1 MGLLSV
7 GGVQIDVGANLQPL
21 RNDLREAERELQ
33 NLNRSLASGAG
44 AGGQSLGA
52 PFTQANQQAGSL
64 FRTVRAGAQ
73 DFLVMTGAAY
83 AAAKS
88 VELVAGQ
95 AYDLAKL
102 GWEAERAQVALR
114 NMLGSSDEATRWIE
128 SLKDATHGAIT
139 EAEAAGMAYQ
149 VLRLGLADSAQAAG
163 EFTRVAAIIGAASPQ
178 LASTSD
184 AISEIALTIA
194 NTSWRRLDQLG
205 LSVSDVKARV
215 DELRESGMSLED
227 AFRVAVLEGLTEQ
240 ANILGDEILEIG
252 GNTQRLQTRL
262 EELKTDAGVIIGQGF
277 EWAADKILDTA
288 GALGWVANQLDKI
301 WGIMTAQGRGFSTP
315 GEFAATPGGVR
326 QMLALSNPQS
336 AAYMYG
342 DWGLLPDDPR
352 LTRPRYPGVPQH
364 LSDAELKRWL
374 NRHVYADDMAVL
386 GNAGYYGYAAPA
398 SMGPSAPRGGYV
410 GTQGWAM
417 EQQRLRQELQARDA
431 EIALMRRYHER
442 ELEQARAER
451 RDARWQGILTTR
463 HATEQAGMGQ
473 IDAAHAQAFYDVLQE
488 NTGKALNFLYDG
500 MNKAGGVLGASIQ
513 GALDAVT
520 LPQSIA
526 ELVGLVQA
534 GGLQGEMYGAGMGA
548 ARAAGL
554 DEETLERLD
563 RLMGL
568 RYGQTNPGMELFNQ
582 LLAENAEKL
591 ATGEIS
597 LMAYMDQLDRLQAV
611 DFSRINAA
619 FDTLLDTGR
628 WDAAVR
634 IMDRVMETAN
644 PDYRMYAL
652 EQATQRA
659 TDPLLGARARGAML
673 LEGEDPHQWNAWA
686 TSARAQS
693 GVDQIDAQDEAMRR
707 MASNAVGYV
716 GEIKEA
722 WTGMADQAEA
732 ELSRVEG
739 EIKALDGSTIHVV
752 VTASAG
758 TVTIPWTIEPSPIPV
773 GGRDAQQAASTSP
786 FGSSTGRTSRLGGR
800 AAGGP
805 VSAGLWEVNEPGV
818 GPEVY
823 EQGGRSYLLVPP
835 GAAGTVRPLA
845 SSGGGRG
852 LIIQGDVHIHGVQ
865 DPHAIWDGLVAEAQ
879 RRNVLIGAG
888 A

>member
-21 RNDLREAERELQ
+21 RNDLRQAERELQ
-33 NLNRSLASGAG
+33 NLNRNLASGTG

-52 PFTQANQQAGSL
+52 PFTQANQQAGSF

-83 AAAKS
+83 AAYKS
-88 VELVAGQ
+88 VGMVAGQ

-114 NMLGSSDEATRWIE
+114 NMLGSPDEATRWIE
-128 SLKDATHGAIT
+128 SLKDATHGAVT

-215 DELRESGMSLED
+215 DALRESGMSLED

-252 GNTQRLQTRL
+252 GNTQRLQTRF
-262 EELKTDAGVIIGQGF
+262 EELKTDVGWIIGQGF

-288 GALGWVANQLDKI
+288 EAIGWVIDKFDELSGYEAARQRGYTTPGDFAGQAGGLRQMLELTSPYAAAVMYGNYGALGLERPS
-301 WGIMTAQGRGFSTP
+301 G
-315 GEFAATPGGVR
+315 AA
-326 QMLALSNPQS
+326 
-336 AAYMYG
+336 
-342 DWGLLPDDPR
+342 
-352 LTRPRYPGVPQH
+352 RYPGEPQM
-364 LSDAELKRWL
+364 LSAAALRRWR
-374 NRHVYADDMAVL
+374 NRHVYGDAMGAL
-386 GNAGYYGYAAPA
+386 GTTGYYGYAASA
-398 SMGPSAPRGGYV
+398 TMGPSAPRGGYV
-410 GTQGWAM
+410 GTQQWAT
-417 EQQRLRQELQARDA
+417 EQQQLREELRAREA
-431 EIALMRRYHER
+431 EIGLMQRYYER
-442 ELEQARAER
+442 ELEQARSR
-451 RDARWQGILTTR
+451 RREERWQGVLTTR

-473 IDAAHAQAFYDVLQE
+473 IDAAHAEAFQERMQE
-488 NTGKALNFLYDG
+488 NTGKALDFLAQG
-500 MNKAGGVLGASIQ
+500 MNRAGAQLGAAVQAS
-513 GALDAVT
+513 LDAVT

-526 ELVGLVQA
+526 ELVGLVQE
-534 GGLQGEMYGAGMGA
+534 GGLKGEMYGAGMDA

-554 DEETLERLD
+554 DDETLDRLD
-563 RLMGL
+563 RLMGFK
-568 RYGQTNPGMELFNQ
+568 YGQTNPGMELFNQ
-582 LLAENAEKL
+582 LLDENAEKL
-591 ATGEIS
+591 ATGEINA
-597 LMAYMDQLDRLQAV
+597 MQFMDQLDRMQAMNF
-611 DFSRINAA
+611 DRINAA

-628 WDAAVR
+628 WDAALR

-707 MASNAVGYV
+707 MANNAVGYI
-716 GEIKEA
+716 GEIKDA
-722 WTGMADQAEA
+722 WTGVADQAET
-732 ELSRVEG
+732 ELARVEG
-739 EIKALDGSTIHVV
+739 EIRALDGSTIHVT
-752 VTASAG
+752 VTATAG
-758 TVTIPWTIEPSPIPV
+758 TITIPWTIEPSPIPV
-773 GGRDAQQAASTSP
+773 GGRDAQTVAAPAP

-800 AAGGP
+800 AGGGP

-818 GPEVY
+818 GPEVF

-835 GAAGTVRPLA
+835 GASGTVRPLA
-845 SSGGGRG
+845 SNGGSRG
-852 LIIQGDVHIHGVQ
+852 LVIQGDVHIHGVQ

-879 RRNVLIGAG
+879 RRNVTIGAR